1 MSFLPPDL
9 PHWWQAA
16 LIIFTSFFGSA
27 LTAAFSIGGGLLLIA
42 VMSSVMPAT
51 AVVPVHGAVMVGS
64 NAGRAAIL
72 FRHIDWKILGW
83 FALGAIIGASVGSQ
97 VVTNLPAWT
106 FRFAIAAFI
115 IFTQWGPK
123 FRNLGFG
130 PKSYVI
136 AGSISS
142 FLTLFVGATG
152 PFIST
157 ILSKVPGMPR
167 QGLIASSGACMTLQH
182 GLKVMVFFMAGFIY
196 APWLPLI
203 IAALASGFCGTVLGT
218 RLLGKLSEDLF
229 RKLLKWLLTVMAIY
243 LLVLAMIEVS
253 QMV

>member
-1 MSFLPPDL
+1 MSFLPPEM
-9 PHWWQAA
+9 PHLWQAA

-42 VMSSVMPAT
+42 VMSSVMPAI

-64 NAGRAAIL
+64 NAGRASIL
-72 FRHIDWKILGW
+72 FRHIDWPILGW
-83 FALGAIIGASVGSQ
+83 FAIGAVIGASIGSQ
-97 VVTNLPAWT
+97 VVTNLPAWA

-130 PKSYVI
+130 PRSYIV
-136 AGSISS
+136 AGGISS

-157 ILSKVPGMPR
+157 ILSKVPGMVR

-182 GLKVMVFFMAGFIY
+182 GLKVIVFFLAGFIY
-196 APWLPLI
+196 APWIPLI
-203 IAALASGFCGTVLGT
+203 AAALVSGFCGTLLGT
-218 RLLGKLSEDLF
+218 KLLGNLSEAVF
-229 RKLLKWLLTVMAIY
+229 RKLLKWLLTAMAVY
-243 LLVLAMIEVS
+243 LLTLAAIEVLS
-253 QMV
+253 L